1 MFESFFPK
9 PKLFLSVSIIWAISA
24 YLLWSSLGQTL
35 GELIGLPFNDHDQ
48 STTVG
53 IGFFTTN
60 QALCLYSYL
69 ISVSGLFYAFWAIF
83 FPHKWLRWSVLGTQ
97 IVLFSTYM
105 QVQVA
110 VALNNWRRPFFD
122 KISES
127 FTSNST
133 VAAYDLYD
141 LLISFAGIA
150 FFAIFLYTATKF
162 IVSHYIFRW
171 RTAMN
176 EYYMANWQSLR
187 HVEGASQRI
196 QEDTMRFATIV
207 EGLGISIVEAL
218 MTLIAFVPVL
228 IGLSE
233 YVEQLPIIGEIPAP
247 LLTASFAWSLFG
259 TIFLSMVGI
268 KLPGLEFNNQKV
280 EAAYRKE
287 LVYGEDS
294 AERASPVS
302 VKQLFMNIR
311 KNYFKLYFH
320 YMYFNL
326 ARSFYLQADAIFT
339 YIILVPTIIAG
350 AITFGI
356 LQQILTA
363 LNQVSNSFQ
372 FLVNSWTTIVELLSV
387 RKRLYAFEQN
397 IEGETQSES
406 HVQLCYQ
413 YS

>member
-1 MFESFFPK
+1 
-9 PKLFLSVSIIWAISA
+9 LIWTVLA
-24 YLLWSSLGQTL
+24 YLLWSSSGQAL
-35 GELIGLPFNDHDQ
+35 GELIGLPFDDRDQ
-48 STTVG
+48 SSIVG
-53 IGFFTTN
+53 IEFFTTN
-60 QALCLYSYL
+60 KFLCLYIYL
-69 ISVSGLFYAFWAIF
+69 VFVCGLFYIFWAF
-83 FPHKWLRWSVLGTQ
+83 FSPHKWQRWSILGTQ
-97 IVLFSTYM
+97 IVLFATYM

-127 FTSNST
+127 FTPNSVVT
-133 VAAYDLYD
+133 EYDLYE

-150 FFAIFLYTATKF
+150 FFAIFLYTAAKF

-176 EYYMANWQSLR
+176 GYYMANWQSLR

-294 AERASPVS
+294 AERAGPVS
-302 VKQLFMNIR
+302 VKQLFRNIR

-363 LNQVSNSFQ
+363 LSQVSNSFQ
-372 FLVNSWTTIVELLSV
+372 FLINSWTTIVELLSV

-397 IEGETQSES
+397 IDGKIHFES
-406 HVQLCYQ
+406 HVQLRYQ